1 MVKRTDR
8 NKINWPVGTSQ
19 YDRLLCRKILKSISH
34 YLQSRDLLI
43 MCSGGLDST
52 VLAHATR
59 QAATQLDLDIN
70 LYLLYVNHG
79 LRPVEN
85 QKEVKFISKLA
96 TQLKAHPL
104 IIDGSLPTDYNNL
117 QDIARKIRYEALRI
131 KPEALVFT
139 AHHANDQAE
148 TKLFQFVTGRK
159 VTGIKEVISFNT
171 MSPGSVVIRPLL
183 SFTRPQLARFARLW
197 DLKWCED
204 SSNQTCNYT
213 RNKIRHL
220 VIPLLEKEINPSL
233 ILTLAKQMG

>member
-1 MVKRTDR
+1 MKRTDK
-8 NKINWPVGTSQ
+8 NKINWPVGISRK
-19 YDRLLCRKILKSISH
+19 DRLLCRSILKSVGH
-34 YLQSRDLLI
+34 YLQSRDLLV

-52 VLAHATR
+52 VLAYAAR

-70 LYLLYVNHG
+70 LHLLYVNHG
-79 LRPVEN
+79 LRPTEN
-85 QKEVKFISKLA
+85 QKEVKFINRLA
-96 TQLKAHPL
+96 TQLEAHPL
-104 IIDGSLPTDYNNL
+104 VIDGSLPTDYNNL
-117 QDIARKIRYEALRI
+117 QDIARKIRYEALKI

-148 TKLFQFVTGRK
+148 TKLFQFLTGRR

-183 SFTRPQLARFARLW
+183 SFTKIQLATFAQLW
-197 DLKWCED
+197 NLKWCED
-204 SSNQTCNYT
+204 SSNQTCKYT

-233 ILTLAKQMG
+233 ITTLAKRIG